1 MDVNRIYDAFRRA
14 HEAGDTESAQKLADF
29 IKTLPSYQAPGQAQQ
44 DAIQSQLQQSQED
57 DRVGFV
63 EGLTG
68 SSKRLLS
75 DSTTTLESLFMSPE
89 EAALRGMKRG
99 DEITER
105 SCVSFEKVKELYE
118 TEGLGAAAKETLA
131 QIPAAFGEQT
141 PFIGSIVA
149 GARLGLAVAGPYGAI
164 AGSLLVPF
172 LQASGGAMERKAQTQ
187 YLEENK

>member
-1 MDVNRIYDAFRRA
+1 MSTVWLIDIDGTVCDDIPNETPELFATAKPI
-14 HEAGDTESAQKLADF
+14 
-29 IKTLPSYQAPGQAQQ
+29 PG
-44 DAIQSQLQQSQED
+44 
-57 DRVGFV
+57 
-63 EGLTG
+63 
-68 SSKRLLS
+68 
-75 DSTTTLESLFMSPE
+75 SL
-89 EAALRGMKRG
+89 
-99 DEITER
+99 
-105 SCVSFEKVKELYE
+105 EKVKELYE